1 MPRGQ
6 TIVHFPHSMQF
17 FIILKESASFPLW
30 RQRSTFLTL
39 IPEKEAAGQVAL
51 HEPQAMQ
58 RAASGSMRQSSSK
71 RALSTVSK
79 LTVELGEILNPNIF
93 IFRCRLSVNVSQGLL
108 ILLLPMFPV
117 PSWDLC
123 MHLHRRY
130 PSSEMKLSGIHCHC
144 FAGNRL
150 SR

>member
-1 MPRGQ
+1 MRLIERIRWRVLMPRGQ

-17 FIILKESASFPLW
+17 FIILKASASLPLW

-108 ILLLPMFPV
+108 ILLLPMFRV

-123 MHLHRRY
+123 MHRHRRH
-130 PSSEMKLSGIHCHC
+130 LS
-144 FAGNRL
+144 
-150 SR
+150 